1 MNRMV
6 CEDCATIY
14 FSSAARAMVERGERC
29 SKCGGRL
36 VLADSPRPVGA
47 PNGESDQGDSERGG
61 PGSGG
66 TAA

>member
-29 SKCGGRL
+29 GKCGGRL

-47 PNGESDQGDSERGG
+47 TNGESDRGESDPGG

-66 TAA
+66 AAA